1 MFAGDASGCHGT
13 AMSARPSLSVLTT
26 AISAGTWAWL
36 AFARGSFWRLR
47 PRLPRSPTAPPR
59 WPSVAIVVPARNEA
73 ATLPT
78 TLPTLARQSYEGSWQ
93 AVLVDDQSEDGTAE
107 RARAVAA
114 EAGLDM
120 LQVVPGT
127 STPPGWSGKV
137 WAMEQGFRR
146 AREAGAE
153 FVLFTDADITHP
165 PDALRRLVSL
175 AETGGFDLVSVMV
188 KLRAQTFWERLLIP
202 PFVYFFAK
210 LSPFP
215 WVADPH
221 RRTAAAAGGCLL
233 VRRAQLEA
241 SGGLAQIR
249 DAVIDDCALARIMK
263 DHGGRLWLGVSE
275 DWESVRSYARLRAI
289 REMVVRSAYAQLR
302 YSPLLLVLTVAGMLS
317 TYLVPPAAS
326 LLGLARRRPGLLALG
341 AFAWGTMA
349 STFVPTLRWFRL
361 SPLRAPLL
369 PAAALLYTAFTLE
382 SGLRWHLGRPVRW
395 RGRRVGR
402 SRARR
407 TVSRRPPEA
416 HPTGG
421 S

>member
-1 MFAGDASGCHGT
+1 MG
-13 AMSARPSLSVLTT
+13 ARPSFSATAASV
-26 AISAGTWAWL
+26 SALTWAAL
-36 AFARGSFWRLR
+36 ALARGGFWRLQ
-47 PRLPRSPTAPPR
+47 PRLPPEVPTPSR

-73 ATLPT
+73 KTLPL
-78 TLPTLARQSYEGSWQ
+78 TLPTLAQQSYDGPWQ
-93 AVLVDDQSEDGTAE
+93 VVLVDDQSEDGTAE

-114 EAGLDM
+114 EADLGA
-120 LQVVPGT
+120 LQVVQGT
-127 STPPGWSGKV
+127 SPPPGWSGKV
-137 WAMEQGFRR
+137 WAMEQGLRR
-146 AREAGAE
+146 AAEAGTE
-153 FVLFTDADITHP
+153 LVLFTDADITHP
-165 PDALRRLVSL
+165 PDGLRRLVSL

-249 DAVIDDCALARIMK
+249 DAVIDDCALARIVK
-263 DHGGRLWLGVSE
+263 DAGGRLWLGVSE
-275 DWESVRSYARLRAI
+275 DWMSVRSYARLRAI

-326 LLGLARRRPGLLALG
+326 LLGLARRRSGLLALG

-369 PAAALLYTAFTLE
+369 AAAALLYTAFTLE
-382 SGLRWHLGRPVRW
+382 SGLRWHLGRPARW
-395 RGRRVGR
+395 RGRRVGP

-407 TVSRRPPEA
+407 TVSRRPREA
-416 HPTGG
+416 RPTGG